1 MPRKKTLGRQ
11 TAISLYEV
19 ARRRRSEVPKKGS
32 LVGLDIGT
40 TKVCALVG
48 EVDADGELHV
58 TGVGTVPCAGVRR
71 GVVTDLEATTR
82 ALAEAV
88 ERAERMSGQ
97 TIRSVYLSVSG
108 EHIASQNSRGVVAV
122 SRSDREISQQDV
134 ERVVEAAR
142 LAAIP
147 APDREI
153 IHLLPRGF
161 VVDGQDGV
169 RNPVGM
175 YGTRLEVEAHIVTG
189 TSTFLANLVK
199 CVHRAGLEVEEMVL
213 EPLASAEAVLS
224 PAERELGVVVCDV
237 GGGTTS
243 LGVFHAGG
251 LVHTV
256 VLPVGGNHI
265 TQDIAFGLRTPVP
278 EAEKLKVRHGAA
290 FVHAASEGE
299 LVEVLGVGEREPRV
313 LPRRHL
319 CEIIQPRVEEILSL
333 VTAQLGRPELARRV
347 PAGVVLTGGTALLRG
362 FPELAGERLGLPA
375 RVGYPTGVVGLAD
388 AVASPAFATAVGL
401 VLYAARQDQRQASR
415 SERNGALWG
424 RLRAWV
430 RSVLHGE

>member
-1 MPRKKTLGRQ
+1 M
-11 TAISLYEV
+11 
-19 ARRRRSEVPKKGS
+19 PKKGS

-48 EVDADGELHV
+48 EVDEDGEVHV
-58 TGVGTVPCAGVRR
+58 AGVGTAPCTGVRR

-82 ALAEAV
+82 ALTEAV

-97 TIRSVYLSVSG
+97 TVRSVYLSVSG

-122 SRSDREISQQDV
+122 SRSDREIGPHDV

-142 LAAIP
+142 MAAIP

-169 RNPVGM
+169 RDPVGM

-256 VLPVGGNHI
+256 VLPVGGHHI
-265 TQDIAFGLRTPVP
+265 THDIAFGLRTPVP
-278 EAEKLKVRHGAA
+278 EAEKLKVRYGAA
-290 FVHAASEGE
+290 SVHAVREGE
-299 LVEVLGVGEREPRV
+299 LVEVVGVGEGEPRV

-319 CEIIQPRVEEILSL
+319 CEIIQPRVEEMLSL
-333 VTAQLGRPELARRV
+333 VAAQLHRPDLARRLA
-347 PAGVVLTGGTALLRG
+347 AGVVLTGGTALLRG
-362 FPELAGERLGLPA
+362 FAELAAERLGLPA

-388 AVASPAFATAVGL
+388 EVASPAFATAVGL
-401 VLYAARQDQRQASR
+401 VLYAARRDRRPSPRA
-415 SERNGALWG
+415 ERNGALWG

-430 RSVLHGE
+430 RGVLHGE

>member
-1 MPRKKTLGRQ
+1 MPRKG
-11 TAISLYEV
+11 A
-19 ARRRRSEVPKKGS
+19 

-48 EVDADGELHV
+48 EVDEDGEVHV
-58 TGVGTVPCAGVRR
+58 AGVGTVPCTGVRR

-82 ALAEAV
+82 ALGEAV

-122 SRSDREISQQDV
+122 SRSDREIGPQDV

-142 LAAIP
+142 MAAIP

-153 IHLLPRGF
+153 VHLLPRGF

-169 RNPVGM
+169 RDPVGM

-189 TSTFLANLVK
+189 TSTFLANLAK

-265 TQDIAFGLRTPVP
+265 THDIAFGLRTPVP

-290 FVHAASEGE
+290 SVHAVREGE
-299 LVEVLGVGEREPRV
+299 LMEVLGVGEQQPRV

-319 CEIIQPRVEEILSL
+319 CEIIQPRVEEMLSL
-333 VTAQLGRPELARRV
+333 VAAQLSRPELARRV
-347 PAGVVLTGGTALLRG
+347 PVGVVLTGGTALLRG
-362 FPELAGERLGLPA
+362 FAELAGERLGLPA
-375 RVGYPTGVVGLAD
+375 RVGYPVGVVGLAD

-401 VLYAARQDQRQASR
+401 VLYGARRDRRQVGR
-415 SERNGALWG
+415 PERNGALWG

>member
-1 MPRKKTLGRQ
+1 MPRKG
-11 TAISLYEV
+11 A
-19 ARRRRSEVPKKGS
+19 

-48 EVDADGELHV
+48 EVDEDGEVHV
-58 TGVGTVPCAGVRR
+58 AGVGTVPCTGLRR
-71 GVVTDLEATTR
+71 GVVTDLDATTR
-82 ALAEAV
+82 ALTEAV

-97 TIRSVYLSVSG
+97 SVRSVFVAVSG

-122 SRSDREISQQDV
+122 SRSDREISTQDV
-134 ERVVEAAR
+134 ERVVEAAQ

-147 APDREI
+147 SPDREI

-189 TSTFLANLVK
+189 TSTLLANLVK

-243 LGVFHAGG
+243 LGVFAAGG

-265 TQDIAFGLRTPVP
+265 THDIAFGLRTALP

-290 FVHAASEGE
+290 AARMASEGE
-299 LVEVLGVGEREPRV
+299 LIEVLGVGEREPRV

-319 CEIIQPRVEEILSL
+319 CEIIEPRVDEILGL
-333 VTAQLGRPELARRV
+333 VAAHLARPEFAGRV
-347 PAGVVLTGGTALLRG
+347 PAGLVLTGGTALLRG
-362 FPELAGERLGLPA
+362 LAEVATERLGLPA

-401 VLYAARQDQRQASR
+401 VLYGARTERGTVSR
-415 SERNGALWG
+415 PERNGALWG

>member
-1 MPRKKTLGRQ
+1 M
-11 TAISLYEV
+11 
-19 ARRRRSEVPKKGS
+19 EVPKKGS

-48 EVDADGELHV
+48 EVDEDGEVHV

-82 ALAEAV
+82 ALGEAV

-251 LVHTV
+251 LVHTA

-265 TQDIAFGLRTPVP
+265 THDIAFGLRTPVP

-290 FVHAASEGE
+290 SVYSASEGE
-299 LVEVLGVGEREPRV
+299 LVEVLRVGEREPRV

-333 VTAQLGRPELARRV
+333 VGAQLGRPELARRV

-375 RVGYPTGVVGLAD
+375 RVGYPAGVAGLAD

-401 VLYAARQDQRQASR
+401 VLYGARQDRRRAPR

-430 RSVLHGE
+430 RGVLHGE